1 MLKLITIINW
11 IVIVLLA
18 ILVGAETLF
27 PTKGGDAAG
36 RGMGQAIYYLAIIA
50 LVALLILNLLPYKA
64 TKYAAFGII
73 LLPFALYAAN
83 SVWTSLSK
91 LSTALTPAGYNQD
104 GTPWFQ
110 DAQKQKIALA
120 IYDGKIEK
128 VKKLVGEQP
137 VSKLTESTGE
147 EGNLLEFAVSEATYT
162 SYREAEKTECVR
174 LLLEAGAQVN
184 TADTTE
190 NPIHTG
196 AATVGYAPLLR
207 LLLQHGADPNARDV
221 YFKRPLLFESITA
234 YKQPN
239 ESVEALLEAGADPN
253 TLFTDVDST
262 ETSALLHA
270 AANHRWRI
278 CMALLNKGADI
289 RYQRTDGKTL
299 ADFLDEVDQY
309 FSSDGYSTRADY
321 EQVKAVLQKSI
332 SK

>member
-11 IVIVLLA
+11 IVIGILA
-18 ILVGAETLF
+18 ILIGAETLF

-50 LVALLILNLLPYKA
+50 LVALLILNLLPFKA

-83 SVWTSLSK
+83 SVWTSLSN
-91 LSTALTPAGYNQD
+91 LSALTPAGYNQD

-128 VKKLVGEQP
+128 VKKLVQALP

-147 EGNLLEFAVSEATYT
+147 EGNLLEFAVSQASHT
-162 SYREAEKTECVR
+162 SYREQEKTECVR
-174 LLLEAGAQVN
+174 LLLDAGAQFK
-184 TADTTE
+184 TTDTTE
-190 NPIHTG
+190 KPIHASP
-196 AATVGYAPLLR
+196 AAVGNAALLR
-207 LLLQHGADPNARDV
+207 LLLQHGADPNAREV
-221 YFKRPLLFESITA
+221 RYKRPLLFESITA

-239 ESVEALLEAGADPN
+239 ESVDALLEAGADPN

-278 CMALLNKGADI
+278 CMALLEKGADV

-299 ADFLDEVDQY
+299 ADFLDEVNQY

-321 EQVKAVLQKSI
+321 EQVKAVLQKNT